1 MEIIFNLFK
10 IRFKLLDELLTNNC
24 KEITPNSTINLFINF
39 EPILKKLVTANIED
53 YLKVKKDERSI
64 ELMSNI
70 LNLASHYR
78 SFFSKNKLYSKIYIY
93 ISYPIIKNTYKNRAM
108 NENYRKYYEDK
119 YGNNPK
125 TFVLSQT
132 LSTIIPL
139 LSVITDYIEGVYFI
153 KSNNIESS
161 LIPYIITKNFK
172 DSSINLI
179 LSNDKYEYQYVNNNF
194 YIIHPKKQDS
204 YIIGKDNLIEI
215 IKYEDKIINN
225 IEIDSSLYP
234 FIKSIL
240 GDKYRNI
247 EKIKNL
253 GLLTIIKTLDK
264 AIKQGVINNNTNSI
278 NILSNIIKKEFK
290 NHLLNNY
297 YTTNLGSQF
306 KALTLKD
313 IYSVTEQIIDK
324 FDNLSLRNLN
334 DKYFTQ
340 YPIQLLELT
349 SGGNLS
355 KKKE

>member
-10 IRFKLLDELLTNNC
+10 IRFKLLDELLTKQC
-24 KEITPNSTINLFINF
+24 KELTPNSTINMFINF
-39 EPILKKLVTANIED
+39 EPILKKLVSANIEE
-53 YLKVKKDERSI
+53 YLKVKKEERAI

-70 LNLASHYR
+70 LNLTSHYR

-93 ISYPIIKNTYKNRAM
+93 FSYPILKNTYKNRM
-108 NENYRKYYEDK
+108 INVNYRKYYEDK
-119 YGNNPK
+119 YANNPK
-125 TFVLSQT
+125 TFVLFQT

-139 LSVITDYIEGVYFI
+139 LSVITEYIEGVYLI

-161 LIPYIITKNFK
+161 LVPYVLTNGYK
-172 DSSINLI
+172 DNSLNLI

-194 YIIHPKKQDS
+194 YILNPKKQDS
-204 YIIGKDNLIEI
+204 YIVSKENVIET
-215 IKYEDKIINN
+215 IKFEDKIVNN
-225 IEIDSSLYP
+225 IDIDSNLYP

-264 AIKQGVINNNTNSI
+264 AIKKGIINNNTNSI
-278 NILSNIIKKEFK
+278 NILSNIIKEEFR
-290 NHLLNNY
+290 NQLLINY
-297 YTTNLGSQF
+297 YTTSLDIQF
-306 KALTLKD
+306 KALTIKD
-313 IYSVTEQIIDK
+313 IYTITEQVIDR
-324 FDNLSLRNLN
+324 FDNLSLKNLN

-349 SGGNLS
+349 SSITLS
-355 KKKE
+355 KKKI

>member
-10 IRFKLLDELLTNNC
+10 IRFKLLDELLTKHC
-24 KEITPNSTINLFINF
+24 KEITPDSTINLFINF
-39 EPILKKLVTANIED
+39 EPVLKKLVTANIED

-93 ISYPIIKNTYKNRAM
+93 LSYPIVKNIYKNRMM
-108 NENYRKYYEDK
+108 NENYRKCYEDK

-125 TFVLSQT
+125 TFTLFQT

-139 LSVITDYIEGVYFI
+139 LSVITEYIEGVYFI
-153 KSNNIESS
+153 KSNSIENS
-161 LIPYIITKNFK
+161 LIPYIIAEKYK
-172 DSSINLI
+172 DNSVNLI
-179 LSNDKYEYQYVNNNF
+179 LSNDKYDYQYASNSF
-194 YIIHPKKQDS
+194 YIMNPKKQDS
-204 YIIGKDNLIEI
+204 YIIGKDNLIET
-215 IKYEDKIINN
+215 IKYEDKIVNN
-225 IEIDSSLYP
+225 INIDPNLYS

-253 GLLTIIKTLDK
+253 GLSTIIKTLDK
-264 AIKQGVINNNTNSI
+264 AIKQKIINNNTVSI
-278 NILSNIIKKEFK
+278 NILSNIIKEEFR

-297 YTTNLGSQF
+297 YTTNLDIQF
-306 KALTLKD
+306 KSLTIKD
-313 IYSVTEQIIDK
+313 MYSITEQIIDK
-324 FDNLSLRNLN
+324 FDNLSLKNLN

-349 SGGNLS
+349 SGINLS
-355 KKKE
+355 KLKR